1 MKKDLKHLLV
11 FKIIGFIGLGVALLG
26 ITKLMSGFG
35 DFSTNNFMIGMFM
48 FPVGMF
54 VGFTCLIIGFRPEM
68 AKLSTKTA
76 KYIQEENKEDL
87 KEIVTTT
94 AEIHSEAVTVTAKA
108 IKEGLKDTMYCKHC
122 GKEIDIDSKFC
133 KHCGGNLE

>member
-54 VGFTCLIIGFRPEM
+54 VGFTCLMIGFRPEM

-76 KYIQEENKEDL
+76 KYI
-87 KEIVTTT
+87 
-94 AEIHSEAVTVTAKA
+94 
-108 IKEGLKDTMYCKHC
+108 
-122 GKEIDIDSKFC
+122 
-133 KHCGGNLE
+133 

>member
-1 MKKDLKHLLV
+1 MKKGLKHLLV
-11 FKIIGFIGLGVALLG
+11 FKIVGFIGLGVALVG
-26 ITKLMSGFG
+26 IIKLMNGFG

-48 FPVGMF
+48 FPIGMF
-54 VGFTCLIIGFRPEM
+54 VGFTCLMIGFRPEM

-94 AEIHSEAVTVTAKA
+94 AEIHNEAVTITAKA

-122 GKEIDIDSKFC
+122 GKVVDIDSKFC

>member
-54 VGFTCLIIGFRPEM
+54 IGFTCLIIGFRPEM

-76 KYIQEENKEDL
+76 RYIQEENKEDL

-108 IKEGLKDTMYCKHC
+108 IKEGLKQCTVSIVEK
-122 GKEIDIDSKFC
+122 K
-133 KHCGGNLE
+133 